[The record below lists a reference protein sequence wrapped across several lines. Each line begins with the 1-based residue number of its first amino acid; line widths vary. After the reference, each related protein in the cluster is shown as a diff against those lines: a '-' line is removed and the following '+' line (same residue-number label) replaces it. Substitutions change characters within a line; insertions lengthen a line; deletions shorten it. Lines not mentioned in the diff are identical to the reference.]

1 MFNQKK
7 QEIEELKL
15 QLVNLNIE
23 VGKLNEN
30 INTKNIL
37 IKEKNTLIEKQKNSI
52 EEKDTLIK
60 EQNISI
66 EVKGILSVEQ
76 DTSIKEKDI
85 LIKEKDKSIIDNKA
99 QIAYFE
105 SIVTNEQIKADKVI
119 NVLAQKEAELDII
132 KKTIEENRSKQ
143 AQEVAE
149 AKADLQEIRVKI
161 IKNEDRYNI
170 QSYGFYE
177 PIFKDKCSDELK
189 EEITFIREVEKEYI
203 RNEEFYICTTEWTV
217 NSSVAKGTQLIKKMS
232 KNYITSFNL
241 MCDAITDRV
250 TVANITKT
258 KDKIIKTY
266 QTINKQ
272 GETYNMVFEEE
283 YLNLKLKELDLMYS
297 LAIKKEEEKE
307 ERRIQAEMI
316 KEQRK
321 VEKELEK
328 EREKLEKELHHY
340 QNQLEHGDERIAEK
354 IEEIKQ
360 QIEANDYRKNNSL
373 AGYVYIIE
381 NKSFGE
387 GIYKIGVTRRLE
399 PLDRISELS
408 NASVPFRFQSNCII
422 FSENAFKLE
431 SDLHK
436 EFSEYRVNKV
446 NSRKEYFK
454 VSLDKI
460 VEAITVKYGIKAE
473 FNFEPEHNEWQV
485 SSQDV
490 IYGVDEDDDE
500 D

>member
-37 IKEKNTLIEKQKNSI
+37 IKGESALVE
-52 EEKDTLIK
+52 
-60 EQNISI
+60 EQNAKII
-66 EVKGILSVEQ
+66 
-76 DTSIKEKDI
+76 
-85 LIKEKDKSIIDNKA
+85 EKDKLIIDNKA

-105 SIVTNEQIKADKVI
+105 SIVTNEQIKADKAI
-119 NVLAQKEAELDII
+119 KFLAQKEAELGII
-132 KKTIEENRSKQ
+132 EKCIEEIRSRQ
-143 AQEVAE
+143 AKEAAE
-149 AKADLQEIRVKI
+149 AKSNLKEIRGKI
-161 IKNEDRYNI
+161 VKNEDRYNI

-177 PIFKDKCSDELK
+177 PIFKDKCSEELK
-189 EEITFIREVEKEYI
+189 EEITNVREVQKNYI
-203 RNEEFYICTTEWTV
+203 RSDKFYLCTTAWSV
-217 NSSVAKGTQLIKKMS
+217 NSSMAKGTLLIKKLA

-241 MCDAITDRV
+241 MCDAIIDRV

-272 GETYNMVFEEE
+272 AEYYNIEFVEI

-297 LAIKKEEEKE
+297 LALKKEEEKE

-354 IEEIKQ
+354 IKEIKQ

-460 VEAITVKYGIKAE
+460 VEAITVKYGIAAE

-485 SSQDV
+485 SSQEV
-490 IYGVDEDDDE
+490 IYGIDEDDDE

>member
-1 MFNQKK
+1 
-7 QEIEELKL
+7 
-15 QLVNLNIE
+15 
-23 VGKLNEN
+23 
-30 INTKNIL
+30 
-37 IKEKNTLIEKQKNSI
+37 
-52 EEKDTLIK
+52 
-60 EQNISI
+60 
-66 EVKGILSVEQ
+66 
-76 DTSIKEKDI
+76 
-85 LIKEKDKSIIDNKA
+85 
-99 QIAYFE
+99 
-105 SIVTNEQIKADKVI
+105 
-119 NVLAQKEAELDII
+119 
-132 KKTIEENRSKQ
+132 
-143 AQEVAE
+143 
-149 AKADLQEIRVKI
+149 
-161 IKNEDRYNI
+161 
-170 QSYGFYE
+170 
-177 PIFKDKCSDELK
+177 
-189 EEITFIREVEKEYI
+189 
-203 RNEEFYICTTEWTV
+203 
-217 NSSVAKGTQLIKKMS
+217 
-232 KNYITSFNL
+232 
-241 MCDAITDRV
+241 
-250 TVANITKT
+250 
-258 KDKIIKTY
+258 
-266 QTINKQ
+266 
-272 GETYNMVFEEE
+272 
-283 YLNLKLKELDLMYS
+283 MYS
-297 LAIKKEEEKE
+297 LALKKEEEKE

-360 QIEANDYRKNNSL
+360 QIEVNDYRKNNSL

-454 VSLDKI
+454 VSVDKI
-460 VEAITVKYGIKAE
+460 VEAITVKYGIAAE

-485 SSQDV
+485 SSQEV